1 MSWGLLF
8 SSRLL
13 GQPALPPPGCI
24 FIRLPIK
31 LSYNTG
37 PSVTSNFCCSKTELR
52 KLHTSP
58 AVSWLQ
64 SPFAVILELKK
75 IKEYIKA
82 VYCHPDYLTYM
93 QNTSCEMPGWMKPK
107 LELRL
112 MREISINSDMHMTP
126 SYGRKR
132 RRTKES

>member
-1 MSWGLLF
+1 MKTSGEVNSLLDTPIYTGQAQREENKHIKRGAKIELGA
-8 SSRLL
+8 SLLLCLL
-13 GQPALPPPGCI
+13 GQPSLMPPGCI

-64 SPFAVILELKK
+64 SPFAVILEPKK
-75 IKEYIKA
+75 IKSVTVSI
-82 VYCHPDYLTYM
+82 VFPSICHEVT
-93 QNTSCEMPGWMKPK
+93 
-107 LELRL
+107 
-112 MREISINSDMHMTP
+112 
-126 SYGRKR
+126 
-132 RRTKES
+132 RTDSMIPVF